1 MAAVAA
7 KYPAFQELDT
17 AVLAVSVDSVA
28 LHRKWEETELS
39 KMIAGGI
46 RFPMVSDPEGKI
58 GRDYGVY
65 NAHSGTDR
73 RGRFIIDP
81 EGVVQ
86 AMEITCDIL
95 GRNIAEIL
103 RQVRALKH
111 HRETGELMPCGWE
124 SGKPTLPE
132 EGEAHR
138 LFGKVWKTWKLR
150 NAF

>member
-1 MAAVAA
+1 M
-7 KYPAFQELDT
+7 
-17 AVLAVSVDSVA
+17 LAVSVDSVE
-28 LHRKWEETELS
+28 LHRKWEETELA
-39 KMIAGGI
+39 KMIPGGI
-46 RFPMVSDPEGKI
+46 RFPMLSDPSGEI

-65 NAHSGTDR
+65 NVHAGTDR

-86 AMEITCDIL
+86 SIEITGDVL

-103 RQVRALKH
+103 RQLRALQH

-124 SGKPTLPE
+124 PGKPTLAETKDVSPISGRVWE
-132 EGEAHR
+132 
-138 LFGKVWKTWKLR
+138 VWKPR